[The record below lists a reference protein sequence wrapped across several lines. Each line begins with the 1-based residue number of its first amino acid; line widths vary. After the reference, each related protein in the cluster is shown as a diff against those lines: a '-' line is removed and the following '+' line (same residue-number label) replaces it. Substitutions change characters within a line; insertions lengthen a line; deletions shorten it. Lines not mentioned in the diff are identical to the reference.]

1 MTTRILLLGHGVVGK
16 GLCSLLADKRGR
28 LAEVCGGDLSLVGVA
43 TGRRGCAYSPLGLD
57 PLDPLARVS
66 PDWTT
71 ERLVR
76 EAEYDVLAECT
87 VTDPWS
93 GEPAMSF
100 IRGALTRGKSVT
112 TSNKGPIALDFHGL
126 RRLAATNGARL
137 LFEGTVMA
145 ATPLFSALGP
155 GLLGA
160 EVLGFEGVLNGTCNF
175 VIEGMKSG
183 KSFAEALA
191 EAQASGLAEADPTL
205 DVEGWDA
212 TLKAI
217 ILAQAVM
224 DFPAIRPQDVD
235 RKGISH
241 LTPDDLRDAAER
253 GGAIRHVAVA
263 ERKDGKPVLTVGP
276 RFVPASSPL
285 CSIPASAKAVLF
297 RTDCAG
303 EMCITGVGSG
313 GARTA
318 FALLRDIVDI
328 AASR

>member
-1 MTTRILLLGHGVVGK
+1 MTTRVLLLGYGVVGK
-16 GLCSLLADKRGR
+16 GLCSLIAGKRTACGADI
-28 LAEVCGGDLSLVGVA
+28 SLVGVA
-43 TGRRGCAYSPLGLD
+43 TGRHGCAYAPEGLD
-57 PLDPLARVS
+57 PCDPLSRAA
-66 PDWTT
+66 PEWTT
-71 ERLVR
+71 ARLVR
-76 EAEYDVLAECT
+76 EADYDVLAECT
-87 VTDPWS
+87 VTDPKT
-93 GEPAMSF
+93 GEPGLSY
-100 IRGALTRGKSVT
+100 IRTALGRGKSVT

-126 RRLAATNGARL
+126 RRLAASNGARL

-160 EVLGFEGVLNGTCNF
+160 NILGFEGVLNGTCNF
-175 VIEGMKSG
+175 VIEGMKTG

-191 EAQASGLAEADPTL
+191 EAQAAGLAEADPAL

-241 LTPDDLRDAAER
+241 LTPGDLRDAAAR
-253 GGAIRHVAVA
+253 GGMIRHVAAA
-263 ERKDGKPVLTVGP
+263 ERKDGAPVITVGP
-276 RFVPASSPL
+276 KFVPASSPL
-285 CSIPASAKAVLF
+285 CSIAASAKAVLF

-303 EMCITGVGSG
+303 DVCITGVGSG

-318 FALLRDIVDI
+318 FALLRDILDI
-328 AASR
+328 ATSR